1 MVFLDSQCRLSTTQ
15 NGCITGG
22 LVSVWVAENSKGVNE
37 VLQITGGGV
46 RRALATRRFSCTSSS
61 RTAYSAVLFITNL
74 EAEGWL
80 GSRVVSVLESGC
92 GLAES
97 NGSQPPGLWLMSP
110 AGSLPRTG
118 ISFGTL
124 RSAVEYGLPF
134 LPFTETVTAAEVPQ
148 SGSEWVEPSPL
159 EGQKLHE

>member
-1 MVFLDSQCRLSTTQ
+1 
-15 NGCITGG
+15 
-22 LVSVWVAENSKGVNE
+22 
-37 VLQITGGGV
+37 
-46 RRALATRRFSCTSSS
+46 
-61 RTAYSAVLFITNL
+61 VLFITNL

-97 NGSQPPGLWLMSP
+97 NGSRMSP
-110 AGSLPRTG
+110 VGSLPRTG